1 MHKSEDLG
9 CVLGGHAGRG
19 LCAHVDYGSP
29 WLVGSG
35 RWAAT
40 VVKDNSWL
48 TGKYM
53 GGLIVMERYGWLAI
67 TVDCVTVSCSC

>member
-1 MHKSEDLG
+1 MGVRGWSEA
-9 CVLGGHAGRG
+9 VL
-19 LCAHVDYGSP
+19 
-29 WLVGSG
+29 